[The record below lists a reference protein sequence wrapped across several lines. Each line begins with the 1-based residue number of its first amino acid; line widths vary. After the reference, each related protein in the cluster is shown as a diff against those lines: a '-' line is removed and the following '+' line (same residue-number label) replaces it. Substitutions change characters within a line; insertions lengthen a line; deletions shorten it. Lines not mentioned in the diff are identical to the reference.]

1 MTVYHFHLRTA
12 HGLER
17 DEIGLLCPNLEEAYL
32 DACASI
38 PRLAVDLIEEGHDPS
53 ACCFEIC
60 DGANQLLMEVP
71 FLERI
76 KRVQKPPR
84 QEPLAISRETQAL
97 FDQLD
102 LLRLSIRDEMAKMR
116 ANLAQAHEE
125 TASIQAQAKWHV
137 P

>member
-1 MTVYHFHLRTA
+1 
-12 HGLER
+12 
-17 DEIGLLCPNLEEAYL
+17 
-32 DACASI
+32 
-38 PRLAVDLIEEGHDPS
+38 
-53 ACCFEIC
+53 
-60 DGANQLLMEVP
+60 MEVP

-97 FDQLD
+97 FDRLD
-102 LLRLSIRDEMAKMR
+102 LLRLSIQDETAKLR

-125 TASIQAQAKWHV
+125 TANIRARAKQHV